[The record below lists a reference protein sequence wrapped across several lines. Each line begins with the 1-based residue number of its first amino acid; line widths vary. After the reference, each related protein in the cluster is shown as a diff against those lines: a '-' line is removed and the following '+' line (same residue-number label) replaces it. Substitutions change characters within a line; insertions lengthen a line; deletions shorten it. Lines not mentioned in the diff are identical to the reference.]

1 MESRAQSLVPEQF
14 GPLQGVRI
22 ISSVTFIAEPFAA
35 ALAAQMGAEVIQIER
50 PGGGDAWRTTGSQV
64 TDVNGASVNSA
75 WVQDRRN
82 TFNITLDMATV
93 DGKDLFLRL
102 VSQADIWMESSK
114 SGTYNGWGLD
124 DETVL
129 KANASIV
136 ITHVSG

>member
-22 ISSVTFIAEPFAA
+22 ISSGTFIAEPFAA

-50 PGGGDAWRTTGSQV
+50 PGGGDVWRTTGSQV
-64 TDVNGASVNSA
+64 TDVNGVSVNSA

-129 KANASIV
+129 KANARIV